1 MRTNAISGLVLI
13 PVGPVECSRIRV
25 CVDGHVWI
33 HVRGSMLQWTV
44 VCGSV
49 FVDLCSSGS
58 SCVDSCSRVRA
69 PVDCLAWIC
78 VRGFVFVQRVL
89 EPLSYLVL
97 VFIMI
102 DTLRA

>member
-1 MRTNAISGLVLI
+1 MFEDPCLCGRSRVD
-13 PVGPVECSRIRV
+13 PCSRIHAP
-25 CVDGHVWI
+25 VDCHVWI
-33 HVRGSMLQWTV
+33 GVRGSVFQWTV

-78 VRGFVFVQRVL
+78 VQGFGFVQRVL
-89 EPLSYLVL
+89 ELLSYLVP